1 MGAYNFILKKFT
13 LFARKPINSNV
24 SLSAARKLG
33 LVPASRYYCYVK

>member
-1 MGAYNFILKKFT
+1 MGAYNFI

-24 SLSAARKLG
+24 LLSAAPKLG